1 MRAAPDSNIRLGFV
15 VLAPAAELPSL
26 TPLLQRDSIRSKVDD
41 RVALYKGASQRVE
54 EWHREWF
61 APTLKRVRLHAV
73 SWEEALDWVACAG

>member
-1 MRAAPDSNIRLGFV
+1 M
-15 VLAPAAELPSL
+15 
-26 TPLLQRDSIRSKVDD
+26 PLLQRDPIRSKVDD

-73 SWEEALDWVACAG
+73 SWEEGLDWVARASSENGKALRASYDRCLEFN